1 MRIHTTVHPHFVHCV
16 AVCAVMLLFQ
26 MVLCDILTQLSVQFS
41 KHADSVF
48 LFTLRTHATLF
59 ALHDQV
65 EACNAS
71 VRPLLK
77 EEGLQD
83 TPDACW
89 QLFLSKCRG
98 NLHIVLAMSP
108 SGDKLRLR
116 CRNFPGLVSA
126 SVIDWFQPWPADA
139 LKKVSL
145 HVVM

>member
-1 MRIHTTVHPHFVHCV
+1 M
-16 AVCAVMLLFQ
+16 VCRVSPCSLHALTNTLLAF
-26 MVLCDILTQLSVQFS
+26 TQ
-41 KHADSVF
+41 
-48 LFTLRTHATLF
+48 T
-59 ALHDQV
+59 QV

-77 EEGLQD
+77 EAGLQD

-145 HVVM
+145 CILLCIQMFEH